1 MSGTSMTLTAE
12 SGVKA
17 VARPVTSNTRL
28 ESLDVFR
35 GLTMAAMVIVNNP
48 GDWAHVYRP
57 LLHAEW
63 HGWTPTDLIFPFF
76 LFIVGITL
84 TLSRS
89 HASWAR
95 LLRRTVLLVGLG
107 LLLGAF
113 PFFQL
118 ETMRIPGVLQR
129 IGICY
134 LAAAIILRR
143 TSSVAALLAATSALT
158 LGYWALLMWVPP
170 GAGDL
175 SPAGNLGA
183 HVDRALMGGHL
194 WKSDFDPEG
203 LLSTIPAVATTLL
216 GAVTGILMQSASSRR
231 RIVVTLLAGGAAGIV
246 IGLLWNVVFPINKS
260 LWTSSYVFF
269 TAGMAAMIL
278 AGCYAAIDAWPSTL
292 SRAVARPLIVLGTNA
307 ILLYVLSSLIARLL
321 DAVKI
326 GGVTAKA
333 RVYDSWFAPI
343 ASPINASLLFAI
355 ANLALLFIVL
365 LPLYRRRIFLKL

>member
-1 MSGTSMTLTAE
+1 MHN
-12 SGVKA
+12 A
-17 VARPVTSNTRL
+17 VAIPVTTTTRL

-95 LLRRTVLLVGLG
+95 LLRRAVLLIGIG

-118 ETMRIPGVLQR
+118 ETIRIPGVLQR

-143 TSSVAALLAATSALT
+143 TSSVAALLAVASALT
-158 LGYWALLMWVPP
+158 LGYWALLMWVP

-183 HVDRALMGGHL
+183 RVDRALLGGHL
-194 WKSDFDPEG
+194 WKPDFDPEG
-203 LLSTIPAVATTLL
+203 LLSTIPAIATTLL
-216 GAVTGILMQSASSRR
+216 GAVTGILMQSARSRR

-321 DAVKI
+321 DAVRI

-333 RVYDSWFAPI
+333 RLYDGWFAPI

-355 ANLALLFIVL
+355 ANLALLFLVL

>member
-1 MSGTSMTLTAE
+1 MHS
-12 SGVKA
+12 A
-17 VARPVTSNTRL
+17 VAAPVATTTRL

-48 GDWAHVYRP
+48 GDWDHVYRP

-89 HASWAR
+89 HTSWAR

-107 LLLGAF
+107 LVLGAV
-113 PFFQL
+113 PFFQI
-118 ETMRIPGVLQR
+118 ERMRIPGVLQR

-134 LAAAIILRR
+134 FVAAIILRR
-143 TSSVAALLAATSALT
+143 TSSVAALLAIASALT

-183 HVDRALMGGHL
+183 RVDRALLGGHL

-216 GAVTGILMQSASSRR
+216 GAVTGILMRSASSPRR
-231 RIVVTLLAGGAAGIV
+231 TVVRLLAGGACAIV
-246 IGLLWNVVFPINKS
+246 IGLLWNMAFPINKS

-278 AGCYAAIDAWPSTL
+278 AVCYAAVDAWPSTL
-292 SRAVARPLIVLGTNA
+292 SRVVGRPLIVLGTNA
-307 ILLYVLSSLIARLL
+307 ILLYVLSSLTARLL
-321 DAVKI
+321 DAVRI
-326 GGVTAKA
+326 GGVTAKV
-333 RVYDSWFAPI
+333 RLYDGWFAPI

-355 ANLALLFIVL
+355 TNLAVLFIVL
-365 LPLYRRRIFLKL
+365 LPLYRRRVFLKL